1 MSRPRNLSDRGR
13 LISLVA
19 VVSLSAACAGK
30 VVQSPRRVA
39 DLDRE
44 AVEAYQAGELP
55 HARALLTK
63 AVTTAE
69 NAGLEDDPV
78 TARAYL
84 DLGAVHLAEGDRSEA
99 LGNFGIALSIDPDIE
114 PSPDIVT
121 PTLKQTMAVARIQ
134 LKRGRGSAMV
144 AVTARK
150 KELASSA
157 DGTTRRVRARPARDE
172 DEGDEPRV
180 SVREPKEVG
189 GREGKLAARSA
200 VDAEPDPPA
209 NLPQPLYCPAP
220 EEAPPE
226 AAVPMRCVSSPTVA
240 VSSVVLFYRPAGSES
255 FTRVPMVR
263 SRKGWYRGVV
273 PASAL
278 VGKTLQY
285 YVEALGPAK
294 NVATTNGQADS
305 PNLMIIRP
313 GAALVGRGALAVAD
327 GSREPALEVDEDPL
341 VQSERLRAEVARPAP
356 PYRRRSGA
364 FWVGLGLGSGVGWHP
379 IRNLE
384 FRTEDKV
391 QAGFSPAGL
400 MQVTPEI
407 GWQWHPEWA
416 VSLQSRHQLIPESG
430 SGDDR
435 QGAPAHG
442 ANAVLLRVYR
452 YFGGARGQ
460 PFVSGAVGG
469 GDGFRLVVPPHPMM
483 NVFRNDTVRGGPFLI
498 GPGVGYLYN
507 FNAHF
512 AWAAEARALIGLPDS
527 AALVELST
535 GAQLAF

>member
-1 MSRPRNLSDRGR
+1 MSRPRNLSGPG
-13 LISLVA
+13 LVSLVA

-63 AVTTAE
+63 ALTTAE
-69 NAGLEDDPV
+69 DSGLEDDPV

-84 DLGAVHLAEGDRSEA
+84 DLGAVQLAEGDRSEA

-114 PSPDIVT
+114 PRPEIVT
-121 PTLKQTMAVARIQ
+121 STLKQTIAVARIQ
-134 LKRGRGSAMV
+134 LRRGRGSAMAAV
-144 AVTARK
+144 AARK
-150 KELASSA
+150 KDLAASA
-157 DGTTRRVRARPARDE
+157 DGTTRRAKARRARDE

-180 SVREPKEVG
+180 AAREAKEDVG
-189 GREGKLAARSA
+189 RDGKLASRAAGDS
-200 VDAEPDPPA
+200 EPDPPA

-226 AAVPMRCVSSPTVA
+226 AAVPMRCVSSPSVP
-240 VSSVVLFYRPAGSES
+240 VSSMVLFYRPAGSES

-278 VGKTLQY
+278 IGRTLQY

-294 NVATTNGQADS
+294 NVSTTNGQADS

-313 GAALVGRGALAVAD
+313 GAAPIGRGALASAD
-327 GSREPALEVDEDPL
+327 TGREPTAEVDEDPL
-341 VQSERLRAEVARPAP
+341 VQSQRLRAEVAPLSL
-356 PYRRRSGA
+356 PYRRRPGS
-364 FWVGLGLGSGVGWHP
+364 FWVGLGIGSGVGWHP
-379 IRNLE
+379 IRSLE
-384 FRTEDKV
+384 FRTEDQV
-391 QAGFSPAGL
+391 AAGFSPAGL
-400 MQVTPEI
+400 GQVTPEI
-407 GWQWHPEWA
+407 GWQWHPDWA
-416 VSLQSRHQLIPESG
+416 VSLQSRHQLIPEAG

-452 YFGGARGQ
+452 YFGRARGQ
-460 PFVSGAVGG
+460 PFVSGAAGG
-469 GDGFRLVVPPHPMM
+469 GDGFRLVVPPHPTMR
-483 NVFRNDTVRGGPFLI
+483 VYRNDTVRGGPFVI

-512 AWAAEARALIGLPDS
+512 AWAAEARALVGLPDQ
-527 AALVELST
+527 AALMELST